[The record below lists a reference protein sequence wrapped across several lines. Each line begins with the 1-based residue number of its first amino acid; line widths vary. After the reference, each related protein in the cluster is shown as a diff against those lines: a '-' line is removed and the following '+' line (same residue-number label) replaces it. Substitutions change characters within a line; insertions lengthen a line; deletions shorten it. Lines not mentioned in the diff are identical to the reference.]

1 MFLPLELTLRP
12 SRIYMAAMACAHGF
26 ALLGLWLA
34 VLPLWLQ
41 SALSLA
47 LASSLIWAWREISS
61 APRGLRVSQSGQ
73 VELLEREWMPARM
86 RGRPVVLPWLVSLR
100 LELDGGQTRRMALLR
115 DSADSDGLRKLRV
128 WLRWGALPG

>member
-12 SRIYMAAMACAHGF
+12 SRIYAAVMVLAHGL
-26 ALLGLWLA
+26 ALFGLWLA
-34 VLPLWLQ
+34 ALPLWIPAA
-41 SALSLA
+41 SSLA
-47 LASSLIWAWREISS
+47 LTASLIRAWREISS
-61 APRGLRVSQSGQ
+61 GPHGLRVSQSGQ
-73 VELLEREWMPARM
+73 IELLEQEWLAAQI

-128 WLRWGALPG
+128 WLRWGALSG